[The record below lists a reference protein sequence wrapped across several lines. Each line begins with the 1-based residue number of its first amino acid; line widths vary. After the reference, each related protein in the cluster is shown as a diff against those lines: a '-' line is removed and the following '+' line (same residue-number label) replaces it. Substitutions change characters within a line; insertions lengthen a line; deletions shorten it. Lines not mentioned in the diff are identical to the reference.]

1 MHNSGIRGTQEVGI
15 PTYTH
20 AQRKEVCVA
29 DSDEAAMK
37 AGSLNPG
44 SCGEEC
50 PAMSHMA

>member
-15 PTYTH
+15 RMH
-20 AQRKEVCVA
+20 RGRKCVLRT
-29 DSDEAAMK
+29 AMK

-44 SCGEEC
+44 SCSEEC

>member
-29 DSDEAAMK
+29 DSDEDRVIK
-37 AGSLNPG
+37 SRKLR
-44 SCGEEC
+44 
-50 PAMSHMA
+50 